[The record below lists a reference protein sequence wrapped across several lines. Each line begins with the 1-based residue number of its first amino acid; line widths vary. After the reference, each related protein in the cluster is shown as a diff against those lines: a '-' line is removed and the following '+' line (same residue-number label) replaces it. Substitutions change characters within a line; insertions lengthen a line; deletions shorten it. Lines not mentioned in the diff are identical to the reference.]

1 MTLGELLS
9 RLPKNVNTDVRV
21 VRNEKDISI
30 AEGVTLEVLEVDPVD
45 KHKLKVTV
53 A

>member
-1 MTLGELLS
+1 MILGELL
-9 RLPKNVNTDVRV
+9 RHLPKHVNIDVRV

-30 AEGVTLEVLEVDPVD
+30 AEGVTSEVLEIEPVE